1 MLRFI
6 CFEFMNLIGKQ
17 KNKMKNFGSYTNRL
31 KHDQSS
37 YAAKLSY
44 TSDHKGLSQTL
55 QCFDH
60 RSMRSAHFDIFPSVK
75 AEETCRRTKQ
85 DGLLPVGLVQ
95 ISCLIHFTSSTARF
109 RSDFFTQG
117 RWFYHVPTMEMI
129 VATALITAVG
139 RVLSTRLK
147 LLLI

>member
-1 MLRFI
+1 MLTR
-6 CFEFMNLIGKQ
+6 LR
-17 KNKMKNFGSYTNRL
+17 SYTNRL

-55 QCFDH
+55 QCFDR

-85 DGLLPVGLVQ
+85 DGLLPVELVQ
-95 ISCLIHFTSSTARF
+95 ISCFIHFTSSTAR
-109 RSDFFTQG
+109 SDFFYTGTMVLPRANHGDDCGNGSHYSSRQSIINQTETAAYLSF
-117 RWFYHVPTMEMI
+117 WTATEHVFLQKHRPY
-129 VATALITAVG
+129 A
-139 RVLSTRLK
+139 
-147 LLLI
+147 

>member
-1 MLRFI
+1 
-6 CFEFMNLIGKQ
+6 
-17 KNKMKNFGSYTNRL
+17 
-31 KHDQSS
+31 
-37 YAAKLSY
+37 
-44 TSDHKGLSQTL
+44 
-55 QCFDH
+55 
-60 RSMRSAHFDIFPSVK
+60 MRSAHFDIFPSVK
-75 AEETCRRTKQ
+75 AEETRRRTKQ
-85 DGLLPVGLVQ
+85 DGLLPVGLGTDLLFD
-95 ISCLIHFTSSTARF
+95 SFYKLNGRS

>member
-1 MLRFI
+1 VKSRHGQGFAESARSGYQQYFGAVL
-6 CFEFMNLIGKQ
+6 FENSPEKCGFVHIVFVLLDQ
-17 KNKMKNFGSYTNRL
+17 FMKNFGSYTNRL

-75 AEETCRRTKQ
+75 AEETRRRTKQ
-85 DGLLPVGLVQ
+85 DGLLPVGFGTDLLFD
-95 ISCLIHFTSSTARF
+95 S
-109 RSDFFTQG
+109 
-117 RWFYHVPTMEMI
+117 FYKLNGQVP
-129 VATALITAVG
+129 V
-139 RVLSTRLK
+139 
-147 LLLI
+147 